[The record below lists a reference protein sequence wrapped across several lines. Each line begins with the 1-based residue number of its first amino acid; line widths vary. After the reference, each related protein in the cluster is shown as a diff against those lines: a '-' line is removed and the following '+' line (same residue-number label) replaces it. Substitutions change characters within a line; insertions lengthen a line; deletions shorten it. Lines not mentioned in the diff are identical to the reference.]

1 MAQHIFSFYSSIEM
15 RENEGKKY
23 GIGEAA
29 SLFMKRYSK
38 RERKVTILSC

>member
-1 MAQHIFSFYSSIEM
+1 LAQHIFSLYSSIEQ

-29 SLFMKRYSK
+29 SLFMKRCSK
-38 RERKVTILSC
+38 R